1 MNVMFVSKNRL
12 AKDSG
17 ISLKQDYRIRK
28 SNINHLINRVRNE
41 EKSKKREAK
50 IVFAIIIASF
60 SVVGFVASL

>member
-1 MNVMFVSKNRL
+1 MTVSKNKL
-12 AKDSG
+12 AKNNEAPVR
-17 ISLKQDYRIRK
+17 QDYRIRK

>member
-1 MNVMFVSKNRL
+1 MFVSKNRL

-41 EKSKKREAK
+41 ERSKKRGAK

-60 SVVGFVASL
+60 SAVGFVASL

>member
-1 MNVMFVSKNRL
+1 MFVSKNRL

-60 SVVGFVASL
+60 SVVGLVASL

>member
-1 MNVMFVSKNRL
+1 MTVSKNRL